1 MALPAV
7 SQDSHGRPAAGG
19 VYLSPL
25 GVRLARFW
33 PLIWGALVAVLLL
46 GAAGRAADRLLW
58 HDELFTLYASRL
70 SLPDLWRALADGLDL
85 QPPLS
90 YVITKA
96 QVALTGEGL
105 VATRLP
111 SLVGFAVGC
120 LGMAL
125 FVKRRVGVA
134 GGTVALL
141 VPAITTGYE
150 YAYEA
155 RPYGLVLGATG
166 IALVCWQAVEEPRWR
181 GPALIGLGV
190 AIAVAISL
198 HYYAVLMLL
207 PLAVGE
213 LLRMRRDR
221 GLRLPVWIAMA
232 AGCVPMLA
240 YLPLIS
246 AASEYSSLFW
256 TRSSLGQV
264 PYTYRYFLYPTL
276 LPLLLGVIGFGLYR
290 LLVPDNPPQHSSPT
304 RTLMPELGISLAL
317 LLLPIVA
324 VGLGFL
330 TGGYRH
336 RYAIPLVLGF
346 GGVVGILSGTS
357 RSLRPAVL
365 LAVLGAWLIGRSA
378 LYASLL
384 LSGPP
389 DPLQRHPML
398 HVAVAEP
405 SLPIVLS
412 NDATYT
418 QLNHYG
424 PPGLTRRLSIVM
436 PPRDL
441 SVPRSEDSS
450 ERSMRA
456 LNRWQPVKIEEYAD
470 MIRRRTP
477 FYIYGDA
484 RWLTLQV
491 MHDGARVELVGEGY
505 GQQLLRVTW
514 PR

>member
-7 SQDSHGRPAAGG
+7 SQGAPGRPSVALYPS
-19 VYLSPL
+19 VLRL
-25 GVRLARFW
+25 WLARFW
-33 PLIWGALVAVLLL
+33 PLIWAALVAMLLL

-70 SLPDLWRALADGLDL
+70 SLPDLWRALADGFDL

-111 SLVGFAVGC
+111 SLAGFAVGC
-120 LGMAL
+120 LGLAL

-141 VPAITTGYE
+141 VPAVTAGYE
-150 YAYEA
+150 YAYEV

-166 IALVCWQAVEEPRWR
+166 VALVCWQAVEEPRWR
-181 GPALIGLGV
+181 VPALFGLSLS
-190 AIAVAISL
+190 IAVAVSL
-198 HYYAVLMLL
+198 HYYAVLVLF

-213 LLRMRRDR
+213 LLRMRRD
-221 GLRLPVWIAMA
+221 GGFHLPVWLAMA
-232 AGCVPMLA
+232 AGCVPLAA

-246 AASEYSSLFW
+246 AASEYNSLFW

-276 LPLLLGVIGFGLYR
+276 LPLLLGVVGFSVYR
-290 LLVPDNPPQHSSPT
+290 LLVPDDPPGHSRPT
-304 RTLMPELGISLAL
+304 PTPMPELAVSLAL
-317 LLLPIVA
+317 LLLPVVA

-336 RYAIPLVLGF
+336 RYAIPMVLGF
-346 GGVVGILSGTS
+346 GGVIGILTGTS
-357 RSLRPAVL
+357 RSLRPAAL
-365 LAVLGAWLIGRSA
+365 LAVLTVWLGARSV
-378 LYASLL
+378 LYATLL
-384 LSGPP
+384 VTAAP
-389 DPLQRHPML
+389 DPLERHPML
-398 HVAVAEP
+398 RAAMQGP
-405 SLPIVLS
+405 DLPIVLS

-418 QLNHYG
+418 QLEHYA
-424 PPGLTRRLSIVM
+424 PRELTSRITIVM
-436 PPRDL
+436 PPADL

-456 LNRWQPVKIEEYAD
+456 LNRWRPVKIEEYTD
-470 MIRRRTP
+470 VIRRTVP

-491 MHDGARVELVGEGY
+491 MHEGARVELVGEGY